1 MLNSVALYLDQNKMR
16 KYLLITLTLIVII
29 VLSVCG
35 LYLRERIDA
44 KKELDVLM
52 NKVCLH
58 ATDYAYLIAEKNQLE
73 VAKAHSIAID
83 RIRREVYTN
92 KKFSFKQ
99 RQKIDKLI
107 STLEKKEK
115 GVSQW
120 FFTMWDVQY
129 TR

>member
-1 MLNSVALYLDQNKMR
+1 MR
-16 KYLLITLTLIVII
+16 KYLAIILTLV
-29 VLSVCG
+29 VVVCLSVCG
-35 LYLRERIDA
+35 LYLQERIDT

-58 ATDYAYLIAEKNQLE
+58 ATDYAYLIAEKKQLE
-73 VAKAHSIAID
+73 VAKAHSMAID

-129 TR
+129 TH